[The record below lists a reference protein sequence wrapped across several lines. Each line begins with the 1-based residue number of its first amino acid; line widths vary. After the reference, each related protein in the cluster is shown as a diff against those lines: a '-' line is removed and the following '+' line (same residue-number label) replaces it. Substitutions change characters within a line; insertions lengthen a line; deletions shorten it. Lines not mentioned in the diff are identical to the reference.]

1 MRFLYKRPRME
12 HIKDEL
18 NTVMEVMV
26 SDVFIYLDIF
36 VFSFIFTM
44 LLSSALHSLAMS
56 ILFFV
61 GCYSLFACVYFFVF
75 NRKEKRIKL

>member
-12 HIKDEL
+12 HIQEEL

-26 SDVFIYLDIF
+26 SDVFIYLDIV

-44 LLSSALHSLAMS
+44 LLSSALHSLALS
-56 ILFFV
+56 ILFFL
-61 GCYSLFACVYFFVF
+61 GSYSLFSGIYVFVF
-75 NRKEKRIKL
+75 NRKVKKIKL